1 MILMFGLPIIA
12 NGQNHSN
19 KVKTSKCHLKDL
31 LCNNSLFRIDDL
43 FSIGD
48 MSTDHRQFETYTKKQ
63 IENKKSA
70 TDMTF
75 TSYRLHNNSAVD
87 IGITDS
93 ALVVSIFD
101 SSFVVNFVKKVN
113 INFIGYKIYP
123 SCVKLYFYLNEGS
136 CNLYFSYAYFMELKQ
151 HKLTEYDHGP

>member
-1 MILMFGLPIIA
+1 MFGLPIIA

-19 KVKTSKCHLKDL
+19 KVKTSECHLKDL
-31 LCNNSLFRIDDL
+31 LCNNILLIRM

-48 MSTDHRQFETYTKKQ
+48 MSTDHRQFESYTKKQ

-75 TSYRLHNNSAVD
+75 TSYRLNNNSVVD
-87 IGITDS
+87 IGIADS
-93 ALVVSIFD
+93 ALVVSMFD
-101 SSFVVNFVKKVN
+101 SSFCLIFVKKVN

-123 SCVKLYFYLNEGS
+123 SCVKLFFYLNEGS
-136 CNLYFSYAYFMELKQ
+136 CNLYFSHTYLMEFKEQ
-151 HKLTEYDHGP
+151 SITEYDLGP